1 MLVSLW
7 TMILEGLSINPETK
21 NTPQGMMRSVS
32 LRKAVYDEFDGKGVA
47 GFILATLIVYYILVA
62 EKGQSIEEFVNFS
75 IYKNYNLI
83 LKIIFTNTHIYI
95 VKKNL
100 SLAYR

>member
-1 MLVSLW
+1 M
-7 TMILEGLSINPETK
+7 
-21 NTPQGMMRSVS
+21 QAVS